1 MHCTQ
6 KSVLVKT
13 LNGLERRAG
22 KECSWMSISR
32 SHVFLCRILVGIISE
47 SHLNCFAFYLNS
59 ENGVVM
65 TFRWCGEI
73 GDSDIS
79 IPKLYPR
86 EIDPFLVAFTS
97 PTPPPYGRAL
107 LAIYTRWLEWSPLSA
122 TIIAV
127 HCVTINI
134 LYTSYWKLRDRFWGN
149 THGTLLG
156 SRLMQNDL
164 FGVFQIRVEDEIWDF
179 EIIVPAKR
187 THC

>member
-6 KSVLVKT
+6 KSFFVKA

-59 ENGVVM
+59 ENGIVRLSGGPSWWHSH
-65 TFRWCGEI
+65 T
-73 GDSDIS
+73 
-79 IPKLYPR
+79 
-86 EIDPFLVAFTS
+86 
-97 PTPPPYGRAL
+97 PTPSPYGRAL
-107 LAIYTRWLEWSPLSA
+107 LAIYTRWLEWSPLST

-127 HCVTINI
+127 NCVTINI
-134 LYTSYWKLRDRFWGN
+134 LYTYWKLRDRFRGN